1 MKNEKSQKEIE
12 VLYEGMLDRIGS
24 RISGGLEA
32 ANTVG
37 KNLNKIFGGGK
48 TENTSDSY
56 NVGKFKSI
64 VESFKTDMQKLF
76 GAEWITK
83 YPELAKALNS
93 ATENTVPTA
102 AAPANPPPLPQNP
115 PPSAPTNAP
124 DKTPV
129 HTTATGGKPA
139 SGPGSGLLSKKQFN
153 TLKRRIDGESKIR
166 RRVSAITGKPEGQ
179 LSPTAKYDYKQ
190 IMALKKLIGES
201 VDMSFD
207 EISHRLSENYTI

>member
-1 MKNEKSQKEIE
+1 MKNEKAQKEIE
-12 VLYEGMLDRIGS
+12 VLYEGMLDRISS
-24 RISGGLEA
+24 RISGGLNA
-32 ANTVG
+32 AKT
-37 KNLNKIFGGGK
+37 FGSNIPKVVSGGS
-48 TENTSDSY
+48 ENISDSY
-56 NVGKFKSI
+56 NIGKFKSI

-83 YPELAKALNS
+83 YPELAKALNR

-124 DKTPV
+124 AKTPV

-166 RRVSAITGKPEGQ
+166 RRVSVITGKPEGQ